1 MSGKYP
7 NTFYRVSVKAIIR
20 NDKDKVLVV
29 KEKGSAWSLP
39 GGGID
44 HGETAHDAL
53 KRELYEEALIKSEF
67 TERIVD
73 TETMFVVEKDSWL
86 LWLVYEVD
94 VKELEYGVGED
105 CDEVAFIDPETLNG
119 HAKITLSRSEKLVY
133 KFASKQ

>member
-20 NDKDKVLVV
+20 NDKGEVLVV

-53 KRELYEEALIKSEF
+53 KRELYEEALIKSDF

-73 TETMFVVEKDSWL
+73 TESMFINEKDSWL
-86 LWLVYEVD
+86 LWLVYEVNVENLD
-94 VKELEYGVGED
+94 YGVGED
-105 CDEVAFIDPETLNG
+105 CDEVAFINPESLNG
-119 HAKITLSRSEKLVY
+119 HAKIVLSRSEKLVY
-133 KFASKQ
+133 KFTSRR